1 MHVGIHGYLKDPWY
15 IKAKSREIECAHTQ
29 KDTPLF
35 AKCFHN
41 GAVHKAL
48 DKVTKNQIR
57 FFKGSICLKL
67 SKEWLC
73 HFLCAICSNF
83 RVT

>member
-1 MHVGIHGYLKDPWY
+1 MHVGIQGYLKDPWY

-41 GAVHKAL
+41 GTVHKEL
-48 DKVTKNQIR
+48 CKVTKVCI
-57 FFKGSICLKL
+57 KL
-67 SKEWLC
+67 HS
-73 HFLCAICSNF
+73 S
-83 RVT
+83 

>member
-48 DKVTKNQIR
+48 DKFTKN
-57 FFKGSICLKL
+57 
-67 SKEWLC
+67 
-73 HFLCAICSNF
+73 
-83 RVT
+83 